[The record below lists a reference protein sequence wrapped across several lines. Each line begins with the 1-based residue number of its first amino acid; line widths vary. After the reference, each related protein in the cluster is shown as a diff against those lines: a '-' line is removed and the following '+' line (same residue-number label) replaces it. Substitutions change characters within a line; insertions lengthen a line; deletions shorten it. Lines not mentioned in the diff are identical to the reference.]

1 MWCARHLR
9 LIRTGG
15 MMEIGLGM
23 PSVVRSSEGIRS
35 VVVAAVVIGRVR
47 LCDAQC
53 RCAVFWC
60 RNVGVLQWI
69 ARWGI
74 IIALGMVHVGV
85 TVGIPRKVLTRR
97 RAIVASVVLTA
108 VWWKVVT

>member
-35 VVVAAVVIGRVR
+35 VVVAAVVIGRVKCR
-47 LCDAQC
+47 DAQC

-69 ARWGI
+69 ARWDVVI
-74 IIALGMVHVGV
+74 SLELVHVDV

-97 RAIVASVVLTA
+97 RAIVASVVMTA
-108 VWWKVVT
+108 VLWKVVT